1 MNDCKQLSYC
11 FPDKPSKLAVAM
23 VLAQVLNKMSLL
35 VKNNSLTKGM
45 VHHKYNNRIQLICVT
60 QVELLVLKSQEM
72 EYIYETEIC

>member
-1 MNDCKQLSYC
+1 
-11 FPDKPSKLAVAM
+11 
-23 VLAQVLNKMSLL
+23 MSLL

-72 EYIYETEIC
+72 EYIYETEICWMSYFLYAMIQLSIMAFNL

>member
-1 MNDCKQLSYC
+1 
-11 FPDKPSKLAVAM
+11 
-23 VLAQVLNKMSLL
+23 MSLL

-72 EYIYETEIC
+72 EYIYETEICWMCLIFYMQWSSYQ